1 MKTPAV
7 RRSCAAFVTS
17 NFLWPAF
24 SLRSALRRKETLSRV
39 GIFYFGSGRK
49 TPDVNVTTVWRKRT
63 GNQALFSGHGNSIRQ
78 IALFVLPDGG
88 CHRHADVI
96 PIRRR
101 RGRSRTW

>member
-1 MKTPAV
+1 MA
-7 RRSCAAFVTS
+7 
-17 NFLWPAF
+17 
-24 SLRSALRRKETLSRV
+24 SLRAHHFIETTLRRKETLSRV

-49 TPDVNVTTVWRKRT
+49 TPDVNVTTVWRERT

-78 IALFVLPDGG
+78 IALSVLPDSGR
-88 CHRHADVI
+88 HRDADVI